1 MREGTTSEI
10 KGDARVVRGI
20 LLDLDG
26 VVYVGGS
33 ALPGSL
39 EAISRI
45 RAAELP
51 LKFITNTTRRPRRR
65 IVRDLAQ
72 LGLQVAPEDVYT
84 PAALAHDFL
93 ARRNLAPFLVVHPE
107 LREDF
112 SGLRTDG
119 EEAVVVGDAGEFF
132 TYDLL
137 NRAYRKILQ
146 GAEFLALAKNRNFL
160 DHDGE
165 LSLDAGPFVAALEYA
180 SGREATVLG
189 KPAPTFFKLA
199 VEGLRCAVEDVA
211 MIGDDA
217 EGPCCT
223 EVSKG
228 ATAPSWNHLRNADE
242 IGLPEFSHSVERF
255 DRDGNFGHAARV
267 IARLQGISDD
277 ALVATDRRFNFRASV
292 VASRLLPVHSP
303 VRVDGE
309 NMLVSLGWRC
319 RDRWPS
325 HGSLAWR
332 HDDLAFGFLARTP
345 SRT

>member
-1 MREGTTSEI
+1 MMSMREGTTSASQ
-10 KGDARVVRGI
+10 GDARVVRGV

-45 RAAELP
+45 RAAKLP

-72 LGLQVAPEDVYT
+72 LGLQVALEDVYT

-137 NRAYRKILQ
+137 NQAYRKILQ
-146 GAEFLALAKNRNFL
+146 GAVFLALAKNRNFL

-165 LSLDAGPFVAALEYA
+165 LSLDAVPFVAGLEFA

-217 EGPCCT
+217 EADVG
-223 EVSKG
+223 G
-228 ATAPSWNHLRNADE
+228 AMAAGLMGVLVQTGKYRPDQEAHLA
-242 IGLPEFSHSVERF
+242 ERPT
-255 DRDGNFGHAARV
+255 
-267 IARLQGISDD
+267 
-277 ALVATDRRFNFRASV
+277 LVAKNLE
-292 VASRLLPVHSP
+292 VAVDLL
-303 VRVDGE
+303 
-309 NMLVSLGWRC
+309 LG
-319 RDRWPS
+319 
-325 HGSLAWR
+325 
-332 HDDLAFGFLARTP
+332 
-345 SRT
+345 

>member
-1 MREGTTSEI
+1 MRSLILSGADKKQAYLLIPARNKFLGILIERGRKMSMQRGTTSAI
-10 KGDARVVRGI
+10 RGDARVVRGI

-39 EAISRI
+39 EAIS
-45 RAAELP
+45 AAELP

-72 LGLQVAPEDVYT
+72 LALHVALEDVYT

-199 VEGLRCAVEDVA
+199 VESLRCAVEDVA

-217 EGPCCT
+217 EADVG
-223 EVSKG
+223 G
-228 ATAPSWNHLRNADE
+228 AMAAGLMGVLVQTGKYRPDQEAHLA
-242 IGLPEFSHSVERF
+242 ERPT
-255 DRDGNFGHAARV
+255 
-267 IARLQGISDD
+267 
-277 ALVATDRRFNFRASV
+277 LVAKNLK
-292 VASRLLPVHSP
+292 VAVDLL
-303 VRVDGE
+303 
-309 NMLVSLGWRC
+309 LG
-319 RDRWPS
+319 
-325 HGSLAWR
+325 
-332 HDDLAFGFLARTP
+332 
-345 SRT
+345 